1 MIVNTGVLFRELKGK
16 QVPGF
21 ILMSNDLEGDLEK
34 IRHLRLEFL
43 LDLDSKG
50 RVFLNVS
57 VPDRKIVFAR
67 SQPLPKELLTEL
79 TNSLSIDSS
88 NYHIGLCPGDAHDKS
103 VAIAHG
109 GDDPLDPTG
118 ETGRACHLMD
128 KSDWEGAVELFEK
141 VKRERPWVRGV
152 RTFLGR
158 SLAALGNHG
167 DAERAY
173 LAELDFLPNASLAL
187 NNLGIL
193 YKRRGW
199 LEHAFDCF
207 VRALQ
212 SYPNHYEGL
221 INFSTVLFYFGD
233 LGGVRYCLARALAV
247 APDGGLVERSL
258 TALAEK
264 LGMGVSELRDA
275 VKQRAEAMD
284 LSAPFLLEE
293 GGGKKDLKK
302 QEAFR
307 CFVEEAF
314 RDGRLETW
322 EREVLSAAARVLKI
336 PIDLQCRIVVD
347 TQQQYWQDNLAPDRP
362 LDKVAL
368 MSRLVELANRDGVIK
383 EKERE
388 LLERVS
394 ALLKVPLEMKVNK

>member
-1 MIVNTGVLFRELKGK
+1 MIVNTGVMFREIDGK

-21 ILMSNDLEGDLEK
+21 ILMSNDLEGDLKK
-34 IRHLRLEFL
+34 IHGLRLEFL

-50 RVFLNVS
+50 QVFLNVS
-57 VPDRKIVFAR
+57 VPDRKVVFAR
-67 SQPLPKELLTEL
+67 SQALPKELLSEL
-79 TNSLSIDSS
+79 TKCLSADPS
-88 NYHIGLCPGDAHDKS
+88 NYHIGICPGDEHEKS

-118 ETGRACHLMD
+118 ATGRGSHLMD
-128 KSDWEGAVELFEK
+128 KGDWEGAAELFEK

-158 SLAALGNHG
+158 CLAALGNQS
-167 DAERAY
+167 DAERSY

-247 APDGGLVERSL
+247 DPNGGLVERSL

-264 LGMGVSELRDA
+264 LGMGVAELRDA
-275 VKQRAEAMD
+275 VKERAEALD
-284 LSAPFLLEE
+284 LSSPFVLEE

-302 QEAFR
+302 QEAYR

-322 EREVLSAAARVLKI
+322 EREVLSAAARILKI

-362 LDKVAL
+362 LDKNAL
-368 MSRLVELANRDGVIK
+368 MNRLIELANRDGVIK

-394 ALLKVPLEMKVNK
+394 ALLKAPLELQVN

>member
-1 MIVNTGVLFRELKGK
+1 MIVNTGVMFREVDGK

-21 ILMSNDLEGDLEK
+21 ILMSNSLEEDLEK
-34 IRHLRLEFL
+34 VKHRRLEFL

-50 RVFLNVS
+50 QVFLNVS
-57 VPDRKIVFAR
+57 VPDLKIGFAR
-67 SQPLPKELLTEL
+67 SQALPKELLEQL
-79 TNSLSIDSS
+79 TKSLSHDPS
-88 NYHIGLCPGDAHDKS
+88 NYHIGICPGDEYEKS
-103 VAIAHG
+103 VAVKHG

-118 ETGRACHLMD
+118 QTGKACHLMD
-128 KSDWEGAVELFEK
+128 KGAWEEAADLFEEI
-141 VKRERPWVRGV
+141 RNDRPWVPGV

-158 SLAALGNHG
+158 CLAALGNDA

-173 LAELDFLPNASLAL
+173 LAEIDKLPTACLAL

-207 VRALQ
+207 IRALM
-212 SYPNHYEGL
+212 SCPNHYEGL

-233 LGGVRYCLARALAV
+233 LGGVRYCLARAMAV
-247 APDGGLVERSL
+247 NSEGGLVERSL
-258 TALAEK
+258 AALADK
-264 LGMGVSELRDA
+264 LGMEITSLRDA
-275 VKQRAEAMD
+275 VKKRAESFD
-284 LSAPFLLEE
+284 LSLPFQLEA

-302 QEAFR
+302 QEAYR

-322 EREVLSAAARVLKI
+322 EREVLSAAARILKI
-336 PIDLQCRIVVD
+336 DVDLQCRIVVD
-347 TQQQYWQDNLAPDRP
+347 TQKQYWQDNLAPDRA

-368 MSRLVELANRDGVIK
+368 MKRLAQLANRDGVVK
-383 EKERE
+383 EAEQD

-394 ALLKVPLEMKVNK
+394 ALLKVPLPERAK